1 MLLWPA
7 PPSPPGDPQTEKG
20 VGGTLKT
27 WSWTPPIIQPRP
39 EAPACS
45 LPSLWARL
53 SDTSAHLPAS
63 VFPKKNLRGTQ
74 SPPVGQACL
83 KEASPIKFQISA
95 WIASAFWWLLQN
107 RGAWQATA
115 SPRGHR
121 VRHDLG
127 TEQPEQTG
135 RARLS
140 QERRDQT
147 VRPLGFRGFFR
158 EVNRMNYVP
167 GRNTRSYQCFW

>member
-1 MLLWPA
+1 MELDTPHNPA
-7 PPSPPGDPQTEKG
+7 
-20 VGGTLKT
+20 
-27 WSWTPPIIQPRP
+27 RP